1 MASWILDFCKKMRMT
16 EMGGEKVSP
25 KLFSSN
31 RIHKG
36 HGIMDFRILQENEN
50 DRNG

>member
-1 MASWILDFCKKMRMT
+1 
-16 EMGGEKVSP
+16 MGGEKVSP

-50 DRNG
+50 DRNGQRKGVPKLFSSNRIQA